1 MLTYERL
8 QELFN
13 CDPTAGILRWRVK
26 INRRII
32 ADSVA
37 GTINSFGYRV
47 ICIDGVRYRAHRLIW
62 FYAHR
67 EWPKNDIDHING
79 NPDDNRL
86 ENLRDVTTAE
96 NIQNQIFA
104 HDRNRSGRLGVT
116 KRKNG
121 FEARICTNGV
131 IERLGVFD
139 TAEAAEKAYIEA
151 KRIRHNAPRHQ

>member
-1 MLTYERL
+1 MFTYERL
-8 QELFN
+8 QEMFDY
-13 CDPTAGILRWRVK
+13 DPSAGVLRWRIK
-26 INRRII
+26 TNRRIVVGNI
-32 ADSVA
+32 A
-37 GTINSFGYRV
+37 GTINDFGYRV
-47 ICIDGVRYRAHRLIW
+47 IRVDGARYRAHRLIW

-67 EWPKNDIDHING
+67 KWPINDIDHING

-96 NIQNQIFA
+96 NIQNQISA
-104 HDRNRSGRLGVT
+104 HGRNRSGRLGVT

-131 IERLGVFD
+131 VERLGVFK
-139 TAEAAEKAYIEA
+139 TAEDAEKAYIEA